1 MNLRFTYLYF
11 VCCGDVSEIMLKSV
25 FDKKMLTFSACLGSA
40 LILGSKYGAS
50 AVIKKTL
57 TSGVS
62 TYSSY
67 VFKRTALKNSSK
79 NLNPLNLSNGD
90 FGNVAHKIGEFQV
103 PGGKSVRLPIYTRK
117 NSEGLTINFTKVE
130 EGDEEILV
138 TKLGNGSY
146 SKTLSV
152 SEMKIFDR
160 INHGVLQPAIDKLGN
175 ERVVFILSGDSG
187 SVAVDVGNGVL
198 RDVLPVG
205 GRNNTKYYLGHQID
219 ENSLSI
225 DVKNKVSDLKQEVFS
240 YAAPVVSSIKAK
252 LID

>member
-1 MNLRFTYLYF
+1 
-11 VCCGDVSEIMLKSV
+11 MLKSV

-67 VFKRTALKNSSK
+67 ASKRREFKNSLKVLS
-79 NLNPLNLSNGD
+79 PLDISSGQS
-90 FGNVAHKIGEFQV
+90 GNVAHKMGKFQV
-103 PGGKSVRLPIYTRK
+103 PGGESVSLPIYTRK

-152 SEMKIFDR
+152 PEMKIFDR
-160 INHGVLQPAIDKLGN
+160 VNHGVLHSAIDKLGN
-175 ERVVFILSGDSG
+175 ERVVFILNGDSG
-187 SVAVDVGNGVL
+187 TMAVDVGNGIL

-205 GRNNTKYYLGHQID
+205 DRNPKYYLGHQINED
-219 ENSLSI
+219 SLSI
-225 DVKNKVSDLKQEVFS
+225 DVKNKVSDLKQEVFA

-252 LID
+252 VID

>member
-11 VCCGDVSEIMLKSV
+11 VCCEDVSEIMLKSV

-50 AVIKKTL
+50 AVIKKTV
-57 TSGVS
+57 TSGVT

-67 VFKRTALKNSSK
+67 ASKRMALKNSLK

-103 PGGKSVRLPIYTRK
+103 PGGKSVRLPIYTRR

-146 SKTLSV
+146 SKTLSIQ
-152 SEMKIFDR
+152 EMKIFDNR
-160 INHGVLQPAIDKLGN
+160 NHGVLQKAIDKLGN
-175 ERVVFILSGDSG
+175 ERVVFILSGDSW
-187 SVAVDVGNGVL
+187 SVAVDVGNGIL
-198 RDVLPVG
+198 RDVLSVG
-205 GRNNTKYYLGHQID
+205 DRNNTKYYLGHQINED
-219 ENSLSI
+219 SLSI
-225 DVKNKVSDLKQEVFS
+225 DVKNKVSDLKQEVFAF
-240 YAAPVVSSIKAK
+240 AAPVVSGIKAK
-252 LID
+252 VID

>member
-1 MNLRFTYLYF
+1 
-11 VCCGDVSEIMLKSV
+11 
-25 FDKKMLTFSACLGSA
+25 
-40 LILGSKYGAS
+40 
-50 AVIKKTL
+50 
-57 TSGVS
+57 
-62 TYSSY
+62 
-67 VFKRTALKNSSK
+67 ALKNSLK

-103 PGGKSVRLPIYTRK
+103 PGGKSVRLPIYTRR

-138 TKLGNGSY
+138 TKLGNGGY

-152 SEMKIFDR
+152 PEMKIFDR
-160 INHGVLQPAIDKLGN
+160 VNHGVLQSAIDKLGE
-175 ERVVFILSGDSG
+175 ERVVFVLNGDSG
-187 SVAVDVGNGVL
+187 TMAVDVGNGIL
-198 RDVLPVG
+198 RDVLSVG

-225 DVKNKVSDLKQEVFS
+225 DLKNKVSELKQEVFA

-252 LID
+252 VID